1 MRNASGLPVN
11 LCMFFVNAAPA
22 ENATAVCSFSLTAH
36 TFCITPSF
44 SCKGHYSSLSQVL
57 SIECLDAPALP
68 AFFHFLNYY
77 QRVSTADGTRNS
89 AGGLLFIS
97 GRPAYSS
104 YTGEKPENRSRK
116 DPARI
121 DLFSSKTLYRCAK
134 IRSTPADN
142 GE

>member
-1 MRNASGLPVN
+1 MNTSL
-11 LCMFFVNAAPA
+11 FVFIPGTEHRVPGRPSPA
-22 ENATAVCSFSLTAH
+22 RLFQFLLYR
-36 TFCITPSF
+36 
-44 SCKGHYSSLSQVL
+44 KGV
-57 SIECLDAPALP
+57 SI
-68 AFFHFLNYY
+68 
-77 QRVSTADGTRNS
+77 ADGARNG
-89 AGGLLFIS
+89 ADDRLFIS
-97 GRPAYSS
+97 GRPAYSP